1 MRGSTRG
8 IVMVAAVATL
18 LLLIVPQ
25 NASAHRE
32 WAVGEWRL
40 WQNFSEHHQESTFKG
55 RLDISR
61 DGDHFHGRIYFDVV
75 GEWEHLEDVVV
86 GDETIRFT
94 RPRYK
99 QEFHG
104 QRKGDGLEGTYR
116 DSIHGDKEWTWRA
129 EKD

>member
-1 MRGSTRG
+1 MRRTTLG
-8 IVMVAAVATL
+8 IVAVAALTAL
-18 LLLIVPQ
+18 LFLVLPR
-25 NASAHRE
+25 NASAHRD

-40 WQNFSEHHQESTFKG
+40 WQSYSEHHEETTFKG
-55 RLDISR
+55 RLRISR
-61 DGDHFHGRIYFDVV
+61 DGDHFHGHIYFDVV
-75 GEWEHLEDVVV
+75 GEWEPLADVVV

-104 QRKGDGLEGTYR
+104 QRKGEALEGTYR
-116 DSIHGDKEWTWRA
+116 DAIHGDKEWTWRA